1 MRFSTVL
8 FTLAAAL
15 TQALPTTNHQK
26 ELPPYFILTG
36 DSTTAVNGG
45 WGDGFLRFL
54 QNTTGGV
61 NIGKS
66 GATTVSFRSGG
77 YWAKAIQAV
86 KDQKC
91 NYRPIVT
98 IQFGHNDQ
106 KAEANITLTQFQA
119 NMEQLA
125 REVISAGGTP
135 IILTSLTRRT
145 FSGGKVIEN
154 LAEHSQAAI
163 DAAEA
168 VGIQYQGLNRAST
181 DYINAIGSA
190 NADKYNLSPTDR
202 THLNVSG
209 ETVFGRMVADLILRG
224 RPDLAAYFIKRKALS
239 DKIWSGEYATGDE

>member
-8 FTLAAAL
+8 CTLAAAL
-15 TQALPTTNHQK
+15 TQALPTANHQK

-106 KAEANITLTQFQA
+106 KAEANITLAQFQA

-135 IILTSLTRRT
+135 VSHIDLWRNSL
-145 FSGGKVIEN
+145 F
-154 LAEHSQAAI
+154 
-163 DAAEA
+163 
-168 VGIQYQGLNRAST
+168 
-181 DYINAIGSA
+181 
-190 NADKYNLSPTDR
+190 
-202 THLNVSG
+202 
-209 ETVFGRMVADLILRG
+209 
-224 RPDLAAYFIKRKALS
+224 
-239 DKIWSGEYATGDE
+239 